1 MKIHSY
7 IFLFFL
13 FFSCGAGRAQ
23 ETRKYFFLAP
33 GAQTT
38 LGAGGH
44 TSRAYGAGG
53 GGELSLAPHLGV
65 AFEIGTII
73 PVQGKTSNTIV
84 GIFSTNGDYHWFTK
98 KTFDPFITAG
108 YSLIFRNFS
117 ANAVNFGL
125 GTNYWFGDDI
135 GLLVEARDHYGKV
148 QGVFTH
154 LWEVRVGLTFR

>member
-1 MKIHSY
+1 MKLQPHVLLLLLLVGYSP
-7 IFLFFL
+7 
-13 FFSCGAGRAQ
+13 AKAQ
-23 ETRKYFFLAP
+23 ESRKYFFLAP

-38 LGAGGH
+38 LGAGGR

-53 GGELSLAPHLGV
+53 GGELILAPHVGI

-73 PVQGKTSNTIV
+73 PGQAKTSNSIV
-84 GIFSTNGDYHWFTK
+84 GIFSANGDYHFRTK
-98 KTFDPFITAG
+98 TLDPFLTAG
-108 YSLIFRNFS
+108 YSLMFRDFT
-117 ANAVNFGL
+117 ANAANFGV